1 MIMVIGIALHKG
13 AGVSAGFW
21 IFYFG
26 LFGFAGGITNWIAI
40 KMLFD
45 EIPGVYGSG
54 IIPKQFK
61 QIRTTIKRMVMETF
75 FEPKVRV
82 VFSVH
87 RQATKEKTQALTQK
101 VAPLLISLLKQ
112 NNNSSSRS
120 SFASAF
126 RSMPTAMP
134 HAKPSPR

>member
-1 MIMVIGIALHKG
+1 MGG
-13 AGVSAGFW
+13 AVLGDAYFYAFLENPGF
-21 IFYFG
+21 G
-26 LFGFAGGITNWIAI
+26 TNWIAI